1 MKQNGIYRG
10 EWCAS
15 SHPHQ
20 RREELRRNHESEE
33 LKALKEKLDAGW
45 QAKVTGVKHKRPR
58 ITKQTENFKVVMVF
72 GKPMKL
78 TIQEYNDHWDF
89 TVEK

>member
-10 EWCAS
+10 EWAGCS
-15 SHPHQ
+15 DFQ
-20 RREELRRNHESEE
+20 ERKEELRRNHESEE
-33 LKALKEKLDAGW
+33 LKVLKEKLDAGW
-45 QAKVTGVKHKRPR
+45 QGKITGVKHKRPR

-78 TIQEYNDHWDF
+78 TIQEYNDHWTF